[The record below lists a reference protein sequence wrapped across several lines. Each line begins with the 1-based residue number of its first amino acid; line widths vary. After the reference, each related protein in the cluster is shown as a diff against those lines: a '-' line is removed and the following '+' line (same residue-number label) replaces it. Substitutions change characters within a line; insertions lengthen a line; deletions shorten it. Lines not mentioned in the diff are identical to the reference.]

1 MVSSSQAEIVG
12 STNAVGAGRT
22 TTPPA
27 SPPSLPSFLAHAAR
41 LVPGV
46 ALLFALGYA
55 GKWTEASIKAYGK
68 AHHVAL
74 PNIEYVLWAIL
85 FGLVAGNV
93 LAATRR
99 MSFFAPGVETYEFF
113 LKVGIALLGVR
124 FLVTDVVKM
133 GGLSLLLVVLEF
145 AISGVLM
152 VLLGR
157 AFKLGP
163 KLTAL
168 LAVGSA
174 VCGVSA
180 IIATQGAIEADD
192 EDTSYAIGAIL
203 ALGAVG
209 LFLFPAIGHAL
220 AMSDHAFGLWV
231 GLAIDNTAEVTAA
244 GNLYS
249 EEAGKWAVLAK
260 TARNATIGFVV
271 LGVALYFAS
280 RAGKELQGSRAR
292 FVWTKFP
299 KFVLG
304 FLVLSALASAHVLRT
319 VDVTSLAN
327 LSRWAFLLTFAG
339 VGLKTNFAEL
349 RRQGAR
355 PLVVGALGEV
365 GIAGVTLL
373 MVLGPTRSCTC
384 DAPPPVIDTVA
395 WFARATSSVPD
406 RRSRGY
412 SRAGSTARVS
422 WRWPR
427 RSNARSP
434 PRGTCSSKRAPG
446 PARRSRTSCRPS

>member
-1 MVSSSQAEIVG
+1 VV
-12 STNAVGAGRT
+12 
-22 TTPPA
+22 TPADVAAPREEAIHDPGGVA
-27 SPPSLPSFLAHAAR
+27 SR
-41 LVPGV
+41 LVKVIPGV
-46 ALLFALGYA
+46 ALLFAIGYA
-55 GKWTEASIKAYGK
+55 GKRLEGLLKAYGQG
-68 AHHVAL
+68 HHVAL

-85 FGLVAGNV
+85 IGLAIGNA
-93 LAATRR
+93 LASSRLYAI
-99 MSFFAPGVETYEFF
+99 FLPGVNTYEFF

-124 FLVTDVVKM
+124 FLLGDIFKL
-133 GGLSLLLVVLEF
+133 GGLSLALVILEF
-145 AISGVLM
+145 AVAGSLM
-152 VLLGR
+152 VVLGR

-168 LAVGSA
+168 LAVGSS

-180 IIATQGAIEADD
+180 IIATQGAIDADD

-220 AMSDHAFGLWV
+220 QMSDHTFGLWV

-271 LGVALYFAS
+271 LGVALHFAS
-280 RAGKELQGSRAR
+280 RAGKKLEGSSWRL
-292 FVWTKFP
+292 VWSKFP

-304 FLVLSALASAHVLRT
+304 FLILSALGSAGTFGPRQIASI
-319 VDVTSLAN
+319 AN

-339 VGLKTNFAEL
+339 VGLKTNVAEL
-349 RRQGAR
+349 REQGLR

-365 GIAGVTLL
+365 AIAGVTLGMIL
-373 MVLGPTRSCTC
+373 L
-384 DAPPPVIDTVA
+384 A
-395 WFARATSSVPD
+395 
-406 RRSRGY
+406 
-412 SRAGSTARVS
+412 
-422 WRWPR
+422 
-427 RSNARSP
+427 NAVH
-434 PRGTCSSKRAPG
+434 TL
-446 PARRSRTSCRPS
+446 